1 MSSLPFGIIVESAVA
16 VLLMLTIGYC
26 ILLNDRLKKLHADR
40 DALKQMIGDLIRAT
54 DMANSAIKG
63 LREAATEADA
73 TLTSRMEEADRFA
86 VELAN
91 HVTAGRTVMDRIA
104 RVTDT
109 VRRNQAPAAPAPQAQ
124 VKAPLPGD
132 GPIAPSAKGA
142 QAALERLAAHQR
154 RRESAA

>member
-40 DALKQMIGDLIRAT
+40 DALKQMITDLIQAT

-91 HVTAGRTVMDRIA
+91 HVTAGRTIMDRIA

-109 VRRNQAPAAPAPQAQ
+109 VRRAPPAAEPVAEVRTPVAAHGQVVAPAAR
-124 VKAPLPGD
+124 
-132 GPIAPSAKGA
+132 GA
-142 QAALERLAAHQR
+142 QAALDRLAAHQR
-154 RRESAA
+154 RRGSAA